1 MKLSLKIRI
10 FLLIVFT
17 VISSFL
23 ISAIILEGSKFF
35 NENII
40 AGLVLFLILILAA
53 GTTLY
58 RFLRDVVVQASRIIS
73 GTQEGEEIDSE
84 SAFDSLRTS
93 TAEVKSELLSYSKQL
108 SFISNL
114 LSRMGQGVILVDKN
128 LKVLYFNQT
137 ITKDFFP
144 ELKVDDDLFK
154 NISYPAFKKFIKKAW
169 EKDEYTKEIA
179 GPRTIKTVYL
189 VSSQKFSTDDQL
201 LIVFSDISKLKNLEK
216 MRGDFIGN
224 VSHELRTPIS
234 VIKANSETLLASNL
248 IKDKNAIDFTK
259 AIQSQ
264 SERMATIVNELLS
277 ISSMESGDYPI
288 SLDKLNIKKIVD
300 SALKELEPMT
310 KDKDIKLVNKLDSC
324 PSVVGDESAMKIII
338 SNYINN
344 AIKHSP
350 KNSSVIIDCEKI
362 DKDFCRI
369 QVRDSGSGIAKKYRE
384 RVFERFFR
392 VDKGRSKKIGGTGLG
407 LSISKNLALMM
418 GYSVGVESNEPKGSI
433 FYIDVKSHQEASR
446 EVA

>member
-248 IKDKNAIDFTK
+248 IKDNNAIDFTK

-310 KDKDIKLVNKLDSC
+310 KDKDIKLVNQLDRC

-350 KNSSVIIDCEKI
+350 KKSSVIIDCEKI

-433 FYIDVKSHQEASR
+433 FFIDVKSHQEASR

>member
-1 MKLSLKIRI
+1 MKFSLKIRI

-73 GTQEGEEIDSE
+73 GTQDGEEIDSE

-93 TAEVKSELLSYSKQL
+93 TAEVQSELLSYSKQL

-433 FYIDVKSHQEASR
+433 FFIDVKSHQEASR

>member
-1 MKLSLKIRI
+1 MKFSLKIRI

-288 SLDKLNIKKIVD
+288 SLDKLNIKKIVN

-350 KNSSVIIDCEKI
+350 KKSSVIIDCEKI

>member
-1 MKLSLKIRI
+1 VKFSLKIRI

-169 EKDEYTKEIA
+169 EKDEYTKEIS

-288 SLDKLNIKKIVD
+288 SLDKLDIKKIVD

-310 KDKDIKLVNKLDSC
+310 KDKDIKLVNQLDRC

-350 KNSSVIIDCEKI
+350 KKSSVIIDCEKI

>member
-1 MKLSLKIRI
+1 MKFSLKIRI

-248 IKDKNAIDFTK
+248 IKDNNAIDFTK

-288 SLDKLNIKKIVD
+288 SLDKLDIKKIVD

-310 KDKDIKLVNKLDSC
+310 KDKDIKLVNQLDRC

-350 KNSSVIIDCEKI
+350 KKSSVIIDCEKI

>member
-1 MKLSLKIRI
+1 VKFSLKIRI

-288 SLDKLNIKKIVD
+288 SLDKLDIKKIVD

-310 KDKDIKLVNKLDSC
+310 KDKDIKLVNQLDRC

-350 KNSSVIIDCEKI
+350 KKSSVIIDCEKI

>member
-144 ELKVDDDLFK
+144 ELKVHDDLFK

-433 FYIDVKSHQEASR
+433 FFIDVKSHQEASR

>member
-1 MKLSLKIRI
+1 MKFSLKIRI

-35 NENII
+35 NENIL

-288 SLDKLNIKKIVD
+288 SLDKLDIKKIVD

-310 KDKDIKLVNKLDSC
+310 KDKDIKLVNQLDRC

-350 KNSSVIIDCEKI
+350 KKSSVIIDCEKI

>member
-73 GTQEGEEIDSE
+73 GTQDGEEIDSE

-93 TAEVKSELLSYSKQL
+93 TAEVQSELLSYSKQL

-310 KDKDIKLVNKLDSC
+310 KDKDIKLVNQLDRC

-433 FYIDVKSHQEASR
+433 FFIDVKSHQEASR

>member
-1 MKLSLKIRI
+1 M
-10 FLLIVFT
+10 IVFT

-288 SLDKLNIKKIVD
+288 SLDKLDIKKIVD

-310 KDKDIKLVNKLDSC
+310 KDKDIKLVNQLDRC

-350 KNSSVIIDCEKI
+350 KKSSVIIDCEKI

>member
-1 MKLSLKIRI
+1 MKFSLKIRI

-277 ISSMESGDYPI
+277 ISSMESGNYPI
-288 SLDKLNIKKIVD
+288 SLDKLDINKIVD

-310 KDKDIKLVNKLDSC
+310 KDKDIKLVNQLDRC

-350 KNSSVIIDCEKI
+350 KKSSVIIDCEKI

>member
-288 SLDKLNIKKIVD
+288 SLDKLDIKKIVD

-310 KDKDIKLVNKLDSC
+310 KDKDIKLVNQLDRC

-350 KNSSVIIDCEKI
+350 KKSSVIIDCEKI

-433 FYIDVKSHQEASR
+433 FYIDVKSYQEDSR

>member
-73 GTQEGEEIDSE
+73 GTQDGEEIDSE

-93 TAEVKSELLSYSKQL
+93 TAEVQSELLSYSKQL

-288 SLDKLNIKKIVD
+288 SLDKLDIKKIVD

-310 KDKDIKLVNKLDSC
+310 KDKDIKLVNQLDRC

-350 KNSSVIIDCEKI
+350 KKSSVIIDCEKI

-433 FYIDVKSHQEASR
+433 FFIDVKSHQEASR

>member
-433 FYIDVKSHQEASR
+433 FYIDVKSHQEDSR

>member
-73 GTQEGEEIDSE
+73 GTQDGEEIDSE

-93 TAEVKSELLSYSKQL
+93 TAEVQSELLSYSKQL

-350 KNSSVIIDCEKI
+350 KKSSVIIDCEKI

>member
-1 MKLSLKIRI
+1 MKFSLKIRI

-93 TAEVKSELLSYSKQL
+93 TAEVQSELLSYSKQL

-433 FYIDVKSHQEASR
+433 FFIDVKSHQEASR

>member
-23 ISAIILEGSKFF
+23 ISAIILEGSNFF

-310 KDKDIKLVNKLDSC
+310 KDKDIKLVNQLDRC

-350 KNSSVIIDCEKI
+350 KKSSVIIDCEKI

>member
-93 TAEVKSELLSYSKQL
+93 TAEVQSELLSYSKQL

-433 FYIDVKSHQEASR
+433 FFIDVKSHQEASR

>member
-1 MKLSLKIRI
+1 MKFSLKIRI
-10 FLLIVFT
+10 FILIVFT
-17 VISSFL
+17 VTASFV
-23 ISAIILEGSKFF
+23 ISAIILRGNEYFS
-35 NENII
+35 ENIL
-40 AGLVLFLILILAA
+40 AGISLFLILILAA

-58 RFLRDVVVQASRIIS
+58 RFLRDVVIQASRIIS
-73 GTQEGEEIDSE
+73 GPVNNEEIDSE
-84 SAFDSLRTS
+84 SAFDTLRTS
-93 TAEVKSELLSYSKQL
+93 TAVVQNELESYSKQL

-114 LSRMGQGVILVDKN
+114 LSRMGQGVILVNEDLN
-128 LKVLYFNQT
+128 VMYFNQT

-144 ELKVDDDLFK
+144 ELKIGDDLFK

-189 VSSQKFSTDDQL
+189 VSSQKFSNDNQL
-201 LIVFSDISKLKNLEK
+201 LIVFSDISKLKTLEK
-216 MRGDFIGN
+216 MREDFIGN

-234 VIKANSETLLASNL
+234 VIKANSETLLSTKL
-248 IKDKNAIDFTK
+248 IKDENAINFTK

-288 SLDKLNIKKIVD
+288 SLDKLNIKNIVD
-300 SALKELEPMT
+300 SAIQELNPMT
-310 KDKDIKLVNKLDSC
+310 ESSNIKLVNKISDITHII
-324 PSVVGDESAMKIII
+324 GDESAIKIII
-338 SNYINN
+338 SNYITN

-350 KNSSVIIDCEKI
+350 DDEIIEIDNEKI

-369 QVRDSGSGIAKKYRE
+369 KVIDNGIGIAKKYRE

-433 FYIDVKSHQEASR
+433 FYIDVKIHQETSK

>member
-1 MKLSLKIRI
+1 MKFSLKIRI
-10 FLLIVFT
+10 FILIVFT
-17 VISSFL
+17 VLASFL
-23 ISAIILEGSKFF
+23 ISAIILRGNEYFS
-35 NENII
+35 ENIL
-40 AGLVLFLILILAA
+40 AGISLFLILILAA

-58 RFLRDVVVQASRIIS
+58 RFLRDVVFQASRIIS
-73 GTQEGEEIDSE
+73 GPDNNEEIDSE
-84 SAFDSLRTS
+84 SAFDTLRTS
-93 TAEVKSELLSYSKQL
+93 TAVVQNELESYSKQL

-114 LSRMGQGVILVDKN
+114 LSRMGQGVILVNEDLN
-128 LKVLYFNQT
+128 VMYFNQT

-144 ELKVDDDLFK
+144 ELKIGDDLFQ

-169 EKDEYTKEIA
+169 EKDEYTKEIS

-189 VSSQKFSTDDQL
+189 VSSQKFSNDNQL
-201 LIVFSDISKLKNLEK
+201 LIVFSDISKLKTLEK
-216 MRGDFIGN
+216 MREDFIGN

-234 VIKANSETLLASNL
+234 VIKANSETLLSTKL
-248 IKDKNAIDFTK
+248 IKDENAINFTK

-288 SLDKLNIKKIVD
+288 SLDKLNIKNIVD
-300 SALKELEPMT
+300 SAIKELNPMT
-310 KDKDIKLVNKLDSC
+310 ESSNIKLVNKISDMTHII
-324 PSVVGDESAMKIII
+324 GDESAVKIII
-338 SNYINN
+338 SNYITN

-350 KNSSVIIDCEKI
+350 NDEIIEIDIEKI

-369 QVRDSGSGIAKKYRE
+369 KVIDNGIGIAKKYRD

-433 FYIDVKSHQEASR
+433 FFIDVKIYQETSK

>member
-73 GTQEGEEIDSE
+73 GTQDGEEIDSE

-93 TAEVKSELLSYSKQL
+93 TAEVQSELLSYSKQL

-433 FYIDVKSHQEASR
+433 FFIDVKSHQEASR

>member
-10 FLLIVFT
+10 FLLIIST
-17 VISSFL
+17 VIASFL
-23 ISAIILEGSKFF
+23 ISAIILEGGIFF
-35 NENII
+35 NDNILI
-40 AGLVLFLILILAA
+40 GIVLFLFLVLAA

-73 GTQEGEEIDSE
+73 GTQDGEEIDSE
-84 SAFDSLRTS
+84 SAFDSLRSS
-93 TAEVKSELLSYSKQL
+93 TAEVQSELLSYSKQL
-108 SFISNL
+108 SFVSNL
-114 LSRMGQGVILVDKN
+114 LSRMGQGVILVDKT

-144 ELKVDDDLFK
+144 ELKVDDDLFN

-169 EKDEYTKEIA
+169 EKDEHTKEIS

-234 VIKANSETLLASNL
+234 VIKANSETLLASKL

-300 SALKELEPMT
+300 SALNELEPMT
-310 KDKDIKLVNKLDSC
+310 KDKDIKLVNKLDSRS
-324 PSVVGDESAMKIII
+324 SVVGDESAMKIII

-350 KNSSVIIDCEKI
+350 KKSSVIIDCEKI

-369 QVRDSGSGIAKKYRE
+369 QVRDSGSGISKKYRE

-418 GYSVGVESNEPKGSI
+418 GYSVGAESNEPKGSI
-433 FYIDVKSHQEASR
+433 FYIDVKIHQEASS

>member
-1 MKLSLKIRI
+1 MKFSLKIRI

-288 SLDKLNIKKIVD
+288 SLDKLDIKKIVD

-350 KNSSVIIDCEKI
+350 KKSSVIIDCEKI

-433 FYIDVKSHQEASR
+433 FYIDVKSHQEDSR

>member
-310 KDKDIKLVNKLDSC
+310 KDKDIKLVNQLDRC

-433 FYIDVKSHQEASR
+433 FFIDVKSHQEASR

>member
-73 GTQEGEEIDSE
+73 GTQDGDDIESE
-84 SAFDSLRTS
+84 STFDSLRTS
-93 TAEVKSELLSYSKQL
+93 TAEVQSELLSYSKQL

-433 FYIDVKSHQEASR
+433 FFIDVKSHQEASR

>member
-1 MKLSLKIRI
+1 MKFSLKIRI

-23 ISAIILEGSKFF
+23 ISAIILEGSTFF

-288 SLDKLNIKKIVD
+288 SLDKLDIKKIVD

-310 KDKDIKLVNKLDSC
+310 KDKDIKLVNQLDRC

-350 KNSSVIIDCEKI
+350 KKSSVIIDCEKI

>member
-1 MKLSLKIRI
+1 M
-10 FLLIVFT
+10 
-17 VISSFL
+17 
-23 ISAIILEGSKFF
+23 GSKFF

-169 EKDEYTKEIA
+169 EKDEYTKEIS

-288 SLDKLNIKKIVD
+288 SLDKLDIKKIVD

-310 KDKDIKLVNKLDSC
+310 KDKDIKLVNQLDRC

-350 KNSSVIIDCEKI
+350 KKSSVIIDCEKI

-433 FYIDVKSHQEASR
+433 FFIDVKSHQEASR

>member
-1 MKLSLKIRI
+1 MKFSLKIRI

-288 SLDKLNIKKIVD
+288 SLDKLDIKKIVD

-310 KDKDIKLVNKLDSC
+310 KDKDIKLVNQLDRC

-433 FYIDVKSHQEASR
+433 FFIDVKSHQEASR

>member
-1 MKLSLKIRI
+1 MKFSLKIRI

-189 VSSQKFSTDDQL
+189 VSSQKLSTDDQL

-288 SLDKLNIKKIVD
+288 SLDKLDIKKIVD

-350 KNSSVIIDCEKI
+350 KKSSVIIDCEKI

>member
-1 MKLSLKIRI
+1 MKFSLKIRI

-73 GTQEGEEIDSE
+73 GTQDGEEIDSE

-310 KDKDIKLVNKLDSC
+310 KDKDIKLVNQLDSC

-350 KNSSVIIDCEKI
+350 KKSSVIIDCEKI

>member
-1 MKLSLKIRI
+1 
-10 FLLIVFT
+10 
-17 VISSFL
+17 
-23 ISAIILEGSKFF
+23 
-35 NENII
+35 
-40 AGLVLFLILILAA
+40 
-53 GTTLY
+53 
-58 RFLRDVVVQASRIIS
+58 
-73 GTQEGEEIDSE
+73 
-84 SAFDSLRTS
+84 
-93 TAEVKSELLSYSKQL
+93 
-108 SFISNL
+108 
-114 LSRMGQGVILVDKN
+114 MGQGVILVNED
-128 LKVLYFNQT
+128 LKVMYFNQT

-144 ELKVDDDLFK
+144 ELKIGDDLFK

-189 VSSQKFSTDDQL
+189 VSSQKFSNDNQL
-201 LIVFSDISKLKNLEK
+201 LIVFSDISKLKTLEK
-216 MRGDFIGN
+216 MREDFIGN

-234 VIKANSETLLASNL
+234 VIKANSETLLSTNL
-248 IKDKNAIDFTK
+248 IKDENAINFTK

-288 SLDKLNIKKIVD
+288 SLDKLNIKNIVD
-300 SALKELEPMT
+300 SAIKELNPMT
-310 KDKDIKLVNKLDSC
+310 ESSNIKLVNKISDITHII
-324 PSVVGDESAMKIII
+324 GDESAIKIII
-338 SNYINN
+338 SNYITN

-350 KNSSVIIDCEKI
+350 DDEIIEIDNEKI

-369 QVRDSGSGIAKKYRE
+369 KVIDNGIGIAKKYRE

-433 FYIDVKSHQEASR
+433 FYIDVKIHQETSK

>member
-1 MKLSLKIRI
+1 MKFSLKIRI

-288 SLDKLNIKKIVD
+288 SLDKLDIKKIVD

-433 FYIDVKSHQEASR
+433 FFIDVKSHQEASR

>member
-1 MKLSLKIRI
+1 MKFSLKIRI

-93 TAEVKSELLSYSKQL
+93 TAEVKSELLNYSKQL

-310 KDKDIKLVNKLDSC
+310 KDKDIKLVNQLDSC